1 MTEGISIVICCY
13 NSVERLGKTL
23 SHLQRQIFSKPI
35 NWEVILVDNA
45 STDNTASFAYEFWNQ
60 NPVTNLTI
68 VKEQKPGQM
77 HARKKG
83 YENVQYSLISFVD
96 DDNWV
101 EANWVEKINALFSA
115 NKEISVCGGLTE
127 AVIDSQKP
135 YWFDLIATVF
145 AVGRQGDGS
154 GFINQPEHSLWGAG
168 LSIRTKVCAKLY
180 DGDFAYKLMGRSGKN
195 LVAGEDSE
203 ICLYL
208 KLKGYRLW
216 YQEDITLKHEIP
228 AFRLSNEYA
237 KKIMYSMGRSEVV
250 LAMYRNALNP
260 NYKIYSSWVLETLSQ
275 IKYLPALLLKRIL
288 SSKKKRFLAK
298 MNYIFRV
305 GYIYGTIITRAKRKY
320 TLKSIRDIKNDNP
333 ASSTF

>member
-1 MTEGISIVICCY
+1 MIGTEQIIPVGAQFREGCIY
-13 NSVERLGKTL
+13 FGGRVESGNG
-23 SHLQRQIFSKPI
+23 F
-35 NWEVILVDNA
+35 
-45 STDNTASFAYEFWNQ
+45 
-60 NPVTNLTI
+60 
-68 VKEQKPGQM
+68 PGF
-77 HARKKG
+77 
-83 YENVQYSLISFVD
+83 SFVD

-275 IKYLPALLLKRIL
+275 IKFP
-288 SSKKKRFLAK
+288 SSERMEGTF
-298 MNYIFRV
+298 FR
-305 GYIYGTIITRAKRKY
+305 K
-320 TLKSIRDIKNDNP
+320 
-333 ASSTF
+333 